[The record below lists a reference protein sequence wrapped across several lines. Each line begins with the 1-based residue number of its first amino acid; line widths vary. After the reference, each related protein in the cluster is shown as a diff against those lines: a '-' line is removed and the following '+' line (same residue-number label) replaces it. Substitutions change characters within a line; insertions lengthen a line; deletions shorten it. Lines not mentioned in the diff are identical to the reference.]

1 MEKEIMAIA
10 NRIKELEARL
20 KNNVSKNSIDALDL
34 KLQKN
39 NLLIIKRMSWI
50 G

>member
-1 MEKEIMAIA
+1 MKKEITAIT
-10 NRIKELEARL
+10 NRIKELEASL
-20 KNNVSKNSIDALDL
+20 KNNDAKNSINALDL

-39 NLLIIKRMSWI
+39 NLLVLKRLSWI